1 MWDLAVREDDYK
13 AVDAMLQRFKGA
25 PLSFRIV
32 PAYARHDSAAI
43 ARLHEEAKNLD
54 ARQSQIA
61 ARYVATFLEDF
72 TSAEDLARLDLQ
84 PRRNAG
90 IRLTAQ
96 TFLAWLEIARGR
108 WKAADRAF
116 ADAERMDGGEAVK
129 TEHAL
134 AATLPF
140 LDMPSAD
147 VAVLRGEIERW
158 TPLPDV
164 AGAPSLA
171 TALRPHLRLYIL
183 GLLAARMEDNE
194 HAEQYARQLER
205 LSAPAQGHG
214 ITAALAA
221 TIRADVALHA
231 RRYAEVL
238 TLLVPVNG
246 EVPLELVSVRP
257 FVNTREFTQEHARY
271 LRAEALLALGRN
283 DEARRWLEYGFQGS
297 PWELAYLAPVHDRLA
312 RILASSGDR
321 QGSAT
326 HLKAFAKLWRDSD
339 APQLARVRAALDSVR

>member
-13 AVDAMLQRFKGA
+13 AVDAMLARFKGA
-25 PLSFRIV
+25 PLSFRIL
-32 PAYARHDSAAI
+32 PAYARHDTEAI
-43 ARLHEEAKNLD
+43 ARLHEDLRNLD
-54 ARQSQIA
+54 GRQSQIT
-61 ARYVATFLEDF
+61 ARYVATYLEDF
-72 TSAEDLARLDLQ
+72 ASAEELARLDLQ

-108 WKAADRAF
+108 WTAADRAF
-116 ADAERMDGGEAVK
+116 TDAEHMDGGDAVR

-140 LDMPSAD
+140 LDVPGPD
-147 VAVLRGEIERW
+147 VAVLQRKIEGW
-158 TPLPDV
+158 APGTDA

-171 TALRPHLRLYIL
+171 TALRPHVRLYIL
-183 GLLAARMEDNE
+183 GLLAARIDDNAQ
-194 HAEQYARQLER
+194 AEQYARQLEQ
-205 LSAPAQGHG
+205 LPAPAEGHG
-214 ITAALAA
+214 VMAALAA
-221 TIRADVALHA
+221 TIRADVALRG

-238 TLLVPVNG
+238 TLLAPANG

-271 LRAEALLALGRN
+271 LRAEALSALGRN
-283 DEARRWLEYGFQGS
+283 DEARQWLEYGFQGS

-312 RILASSGDR
+312 RILASSRDR

-326 HLKAFAKLWRDSD
+326 HLQAFAKLWRDSD
-339 APQLARVRAALDSVR
+339 APQQARVKAALDSAR

>member
-1 MWDLAVREDDYK
+1 
-13 AVDAMLQRFKGA
+13 
-25 PLSFRIV
+25 
-32 PAYARHDSAAI
+32 
-43 ARLHEEAKNLD
+43 
-54 ARQSQIA
+54 
-61 ARYVATFLEDF
+61 
-72 TSAEDLARLDLQ
+72 
-84 PRRNAG
+84 
-90 IRLTAQ
+90 
-96 TFLAWLEIARGR
+96 
-108 WKAADRAF
+108 
-116 ADAERMDGGEAVK
+116 VK

-140 LDMPSAD
+140 LDVPRAD

-339 APQLARVRAALDSVR
+339 APQLARVKAALDSVR